1 MTLLAL
7 SGLCKNVSKLAKVT
21 QMKGLGEA
29 ILVTA
34 LVLEPDAAKICKV
47 VTVRDG
53 VAWKPDPRDSC
64 CFWTPGPGPCA
75 VSAPPNRRIDP
86 NPLLRLHTGKAM
98 SPG

>member
-21 QMKGLGEA
+21 QMEV
-29 ILVTA
+29 VTA
-34 LVLEPDAAKICKV
+34 LVLELDAAKICKV
-47 VTVRDG
+47 VAVRDG

-64 CFWTPGPGPCA
+64 CFWTPGPGPCG

-86 NPLLRLHTGKAM
+86 NPLLRLHAGKAI